1 MGCMDPR
8 APVDADALRAA
19 LAGRWGRVAVVAETA
34 STNADLLDDATAPD
48 RSVLVA
54 EHQLAGRGRLDRSW
68 VSPPGA
74 GLTFSVLLRPAVPLE
89 HWGWLPLL
97 AGVALHEA
105 VGALSGAPVALKWPN
120 DLLAGA
126 GVPPVSYS
134 KVAGVLAQTNGAA
147 VVVGIGL
154 NVSTT
159 QAELPPGATSLALC
173 GAVAV
178 DRGALLAAILGR
190 LDSWVARW
198 VEAGGDAEACG
209 LAPAYRVACATIGQL
224 VAVSGTDGGLTR
236 GEAVGIDAIGRLQV
250 LRDGAVRTIGAG
262 DVEHVRPAG

>member
-1 MGCMDPR
+1 
-8 APVDADALRAA
+8 
-19 LAGRWGRVAVVAETA
+19 
-34 STNADLLDDATAPD
+34 
-48 RSVLVA
+48 VLVA
-54 EHQLAGRGRLDRSW
+54 EHQVAGRGRLDRSW

-97 AGVALHEA
+97 AGVALHESVGTVTGVA
-105 VGALSGAPVALKWPN
+105 VTLKWPN
-120 DLLAGA
+120 DLLAAAPVPGA
-126 GVPPVSYS
+126 DAVVG
-134 KVAGVLAQTNGAA
+134 KAAGVLAQTNGAA

-159 QAELPPGATSLALC
+159 RAELPAGATSLTLC
-173 GAVAV
+173 GAGPV

-190 LDSWVARW
+190 LDAWVLRW

-209 LAPAYRVACATIGQL
+209 LAPAYRAACATIGQ
-224 VAVSGTDGGLTR
+224 VVVVSGTDGGLIR

-250 LRDGAVRTIGAG
+250 LVGGAVHTVGAG
-262 DVEHVRPAG
+262 DVEHVRPVG